1 MVSPAAVY
9 DYLGTETPSV
19 VQVAAHLDAVTLAVH
34 AYTRGNGFD
43 PLNGEPGPDLAAVI
57 VSAASR
63 SVSNPTHTDGQTIGG
78 VTERPGAFTGWTL
91 PELAVLNGYR
101 RRAA

>member
-9 DYLGTETPSV
+9 DYLWDESLPSM
-19 VQVAAHLDAVTLAVH
+19 QVLAHLNTVTAMVK
-34 AYTRGNGFD
+34 AYTRGQGFIGD
-43 PLNGEPGPDLAAVI
+43 VPAADLAAVI
-57 VSAASR
+57 VTSAAR
-63 SVSNPTHTDGQTIGG
+63 MLGNPQLSEMTAIDDF
-78 VTERPGAFTGWTL
+78 TERPGRFTGWTL